1 MNITKDEYKLL
12 KRFYTH
18 KNVIINNETSEILIQ
33 KELIEPQSIKSQR
46 NGLLLYSPEL
56 VITNAGKLAFEQY
69 REERLNKRN
78 ISIRS
83 WIAIVISLIALIVT
97 ILK

>member
-18 KNVIINNETSEILIQ
+18 KNLIIYNETSEILIQ
-33 KELIEPQSIKSQR
+33 KELIKHQSVEIQR
-46 NGLLLYSPEL
+46 NGSCVYSPEI

-83 WIAIVISLIALIVT
+83 WTAIVISLIALIVT

>member
-1 MNITKDEYKLL
+1 MNISRNEYKFL
-12 KRFYTH
+12 KKMYYRKEIII
-18 KNVIINNETSEILIQ
+18 KNNISATLE
-33 KELIEPQSIKSQR
+33 KKHLIEIVEAFLNEDGSEKAFR
-46 NGLLLYSPEL
+46 YVMTNDG
-56 VITNAGKLAFEQY
+56 VIAFEQY

>member
-1 MNITKDEYKLL
+1 MNITKDEYKIL
-12 KRFYTH
+12 KKFYTH
-18 KNVIINNETSEILIQ
+18 KKLIINKETTEILIE
-33 KELIEPQSIKSQR
+33 KKLIKYQTKKAER
-46 NGLLLYSPEL
+46 NGLLPCTTEL
-56 VITNAGKLAFEQY
+56 VITNAGKLAFEQH

>member
-1 MNITKDEYKLL
+1 MNISHDEYKLL
-12 KRFYTH
+12 KKLYPQKVLHLNGYTAETLEK
-18 KNVIINNETSEILIQ
+18 KNFIESIDVYLHDDSSKKTNKYSLTNDGVI
-33 KELIEPQSIKSQR
+33 
-46 NGLLLYSPEL
+46 
-56 VITNAGKLAFEQY
+56 AFEQY

>member
-1 MNITKDEYKLL
+1 MNISRNEYKLL
-12 KRFYTH
+12 KKMYYR
-18 KNVIINNETSEILIQ
+18 
-33 KELIEPQSIKSQR
+33 KELIMKNNISATLEKKHLIEIVEAFLNEDGSEKAFR
-46 NGLLLYSPEL
+46 YVMTNDG
-56 VITNAGKLAFEQY
+56 VIAFEHY

>member
-1 MNITKDEYKLL
+1 MNISRNEYKLL
-12 KRFYTH
+12 KKMYYR
-18 KNVIINNETSEILIQ
+18 
-33 KELIEPQSIKSQR
+33 KELIMKNNISATLEKKHLIEIVEAFLNEDGSEKAFR
-46 NGLLLYSPEL
+46 YVMTNDG
-56 VITNAGKLAFEQY
+56 VIAFEQY

>member
-1 MNITKDEYKLL
+1 MNISHDEYKLL
-12 KRFYTH
+12 KKMYYR
-18 KNVIINNETSEILIQ
+18 
-33 KELIEPQSIKSQR
+33 KELIIKNNISATLEKKHLIEIVEAFLNKDGSEKAFR
-46 NGLLLYSPEL
+46 YVMTNDG
-56 VITNAGKLAFEQY
+56 VIAFEQY
-69 REERLNKRN
+69 REEHLNKRN